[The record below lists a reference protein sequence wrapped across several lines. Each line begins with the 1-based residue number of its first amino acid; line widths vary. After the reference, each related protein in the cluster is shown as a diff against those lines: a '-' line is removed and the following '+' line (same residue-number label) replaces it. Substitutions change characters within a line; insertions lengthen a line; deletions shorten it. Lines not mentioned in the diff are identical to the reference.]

1 MVLKTRKSADQ
12 ANETEIGTIRKSWR
26 GRIRFALVYPNRY
39 HLGMSNLGFQ
49 SVYRLLNNY
58 DHVVCERVFL
68 PEPTP
73 KKQKPLRTF
82 ESGKRLTDADVIAF
96 SLSFENDYPHIL
108 SILDNI
114 GLPLRAEH
122 RGDDDP
128 LLLAGGVASFINP
141 ESIAPFFDCFLIGEA
156 EVILPRFIKIF
167 KPGNSKHATLLSIAR
182 NVPGAYV
189 PAFYRV
195 DYQPDGTIASFN
207 RLEDVP
213 PSVKRTYL
221 KDLTRT
227 ATCSAILT
235 PHTIFDQTY
244 MIEVGRGCPHGC
256 RFCSAGFIYRPPRF
270 KPISELTENINQGIR
285 RTRRIGLVGSAVSD
299 LPGIGDLCKQYANED
314 VRLSFSSLRADKI
327 STELL
332 SALAQSKVKT
342 ATLAPDAGSEHMR
355 KVINKG
361 ITEEAILTAAEA
373 LVANG
378 IPNLKLYFM
387 IGLPT
392 ETIDDVDAIIR
403 LCKKIKH
410 GFLKSSRSRKRIG
423 EITVSL
429 NCFVP
434 KPFTPF
440 QWVAMDEI
448 SSLKKKIRKVKNELR
463 KTPNIRI
470 HSDIPRWAYIQA
482 LFSRGDR
489 RVADILQLAH
499 TYRGNWAQTF
509 KTTSVNP
516 DFYVLR
522 ERHADEQLPWDF
534 IDQGIKKS
542 YLQQEFQKAL
552 KGLPSPTCRVETC
565 NLCGV
570 CNPQSDDR

>member
-1 MVLKTRKSADQ
+1 
-12 ANETEIGTIRKSWR
+12 
-26 GRIRFALVYPNRY
+26 
-39 HLGMSNLGFQ
+39 
-49 SVYRLLNNY
+49 
-58 DHVVCERVFL
+58 
-68 PEPTP
+68 
-73 KKQKPLRTF
+73 
-82 ESGKRLTDADVIAF
+82 
-96 SLSFENDYPHIL
+96 
-108 SILDNI
+108 
-114 GLPLRAEH
+114 
-122 RGDDDP
+122 
-128 LLLAGGVASFINP
+128 
-141 ESIAPFFDCFLIGEA
+141 
-156 EVILPRFIKIF
+156 
-167 KPGNSKHATLLSIAR
+167 
-182 NVPGAYV
+182 
-189 PAFYRV
+189 
-195 DYQPDGTIASFN
+195 
-207 RLEDVP
+207 
-213 PSVKRTYL
+213 
-221 KDLTRT
+221 
-227 ATCSAILT
+227 
-235 PHTIFDQTY
+235 
-244 MIEVGRGCPHGC
+244 
-256 RFCSAGFIYRPPRF
+256 
-270 KPISELTENINQGIR
+270 
-285 RTRRIGLVGSAVSD
+285 
-299 LPGIGDLCKQYANED
+299 
-314 VRLSFSSLRADKI
+314 
-327 STELL
+327 
-332 SALAQSKVKT
+332 
-342 ATLAPDAGSEHMR
+342 
-355 KVINKG
+355 
-361 ITEEAILTAAEA
+361 
-373 LVANG
+373 
-378 IPNLKLYFM
+378 M

-410 GFLKSSRSRKRIG
+410 RFLKSSRSRKRIG

-509 KTTSVNP
+509 KTTSINP

-522 ERHADEQLPWDF
+522 ERHPDEQLPWDF

-570 CNPQSDDR
+570 CNQESQSRPA